1 MRGNN
6 GEWNINYM
14 GMRGPALVLA
24 AALVVAAIALLAIKG
39 LNFGLDFTGGTLVE
53 VQYAQPADLA
63 QVRDSLAQGGFDDAV
78 VQNFGTAYDV
88 LVRIPPRDLSSAEL
102 SEQVLRTLRG
112 ATEGVELQRVEFV
125 GPQVGE
131 ELVEK
136 GVLAMVYALIGILIY
151 VAFRFQFKFAVGAV
165 AATVFDVVFTFGFL
179 AATGLDFDLT
189 ALAAVLAVIGYSL
202 NDTIVVF
209 DRMRENFL
217 RLRKAEPVEVM
228 NTSLNQTMARTLLTS
243 GTTLLVVLALLVLGG
258 DTIKTFSVVL
268 LVGILIGTFSSIYI
282 ASTVTLMLGV
292 SKADLMPPE
301 KEGAEEAEELP

>member
-112 ATEGVELQRVEFV
+112 ATGGVELQRVEFV

>member
-112 ATEGVELQRVEFV
+112 ATGGVELQRVEFV

-189 ALAAVLAVIGYSL
+189 ALAAVLVVIGYSL